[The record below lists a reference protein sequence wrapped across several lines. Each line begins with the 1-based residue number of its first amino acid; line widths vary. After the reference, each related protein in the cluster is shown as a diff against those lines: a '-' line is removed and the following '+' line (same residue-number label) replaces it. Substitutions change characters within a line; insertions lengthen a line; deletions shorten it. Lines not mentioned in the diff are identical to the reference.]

1 MCIRDS
7 NVSISQGSDYIL
19 GLTLKD
25 ASGVE
30 IDLTGYTFTGQIR
43 KTVSDS
49 VVQAEFTFNILDQ
62 VTDTGRVDVQLSAAV
77 SSAILLD
84 KSTKSSRKITV
95 MTYDIESDDGSGSRK
110 RWLEGLVN
118 ISPEATR

>member
-1 MCIRDS
+1 MAGKY